1 MAEENIFADEWRDC
15 LRAHYQH
22 VIRTRDQ
29 VTEPS
34 LRVVMHQAGFDDA
47 ELAELRVRATMH
59 VDDAGVDFVP
69 DMDVLDTPV
78 EAAAAPPVFPVVVPS
93 AVPEEA
99 DIEIPLVEEVTV
111 MAEELFEEPE
121 LLDVPI
127 PEDAEVTPEVTEDE
141 EEPDSPAQ
149 LSLF

>member
-22 VIRTRDQ
+22 VIRTGDQ

-34 LRVVMHQAGFDDA
+34 LRVVMHQAGFDDS

-59 VDDAGVDFVP
+59 VDDTDADFVP
-69 DMDVLDTPV
+69 DMDVL
-78 EAAAAPPVFPVVVPS
+78 EAPSEAIEPPVFPATMPP
-93 AVPEEA
+93 ALPEEA
-99 DIEIPLVEEVTV
+99 DIPPLEDEVVLEEEFFT
-111 MAEELFEEPE
+111 EPE
-121 LLDVPI
+121 SVEDAP
-127 PEDAEVTPEVTEDE
+127 PEDDD
-141 EEPDSPAQ
+141 PDAPAQ